1 VRSVVVPFAEDNDT
15 LLDEVCEA
23 MRANGVAR
31 TGEKIA
37 LTAGRAANAPGGTD
51 FILVREV

>member
-1 VRSVVVPFAEDNDT
+1 VVVPFAEDNDT

-23 MRANGVAR
+23 MKANGVAR